1 MDEPQKIY
9 AQWKKSDQKNIYWMI
24 PFIWNVQINKLIDI
38 EGRLAI
44 A

>member
-24 PFIWNVQINKLIDI
+24 HLYEMSK
-38 EGRLAI
+38 
-44 A
+44 